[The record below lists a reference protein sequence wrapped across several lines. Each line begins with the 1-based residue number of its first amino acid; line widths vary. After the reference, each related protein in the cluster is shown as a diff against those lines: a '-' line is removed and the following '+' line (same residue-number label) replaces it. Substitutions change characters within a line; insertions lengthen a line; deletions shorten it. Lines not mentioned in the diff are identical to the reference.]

1 MLPPT
6 QHSLG
11 VSDMAATLLI
21 VAVTMMIIFGIPV
34 AVSMALGSVV
44 FILANGIPAPIIIH
58 KMVTGID
65 SFPLLAIPF
74 FILAGNLMNNSEITD
89 RIFNFASNL
98 FAWARG
104 GICYVNIVASVIFAG
119 MSGAA
124 VADAGGLGA
133 IEIKAMRDRGY
144 GDRLSVGLT
153 AASSIIGPLI
163 PPSLPMIIFG
173 FVGNV
178 SIGKLFIAGFLPGI
192 IMAITLAI
200 MVRWIAIR
208 QNLPRDGDFAFRK
221 VGTSFNKAFLSL
233 LTPVIIVGGIL
244 GGIFT
249 PTEAA
254 VAAAAYSLL
263 LGGVI
268 YRTLKF
274 SDIWTV
280 TKESAEMTASILF
293 IVSAASLFA
302 WIITTERVAYGFSE
316 LLFSITDNYIIIL
329 LLINLL
335 LLVVGCFLDT
345 IAAITIL
352 TPILLPVAVAAGV
365 DPVQFGVMMVLNLM
379 IGLLTPPLGLVLY
392 VLSSVSG
399 VSMKDTIL
407 GTTPFL
413 IPLLVAL
420 LIVTFVPAASLWL
433 PSVLGF

>member
-1 MLPPT
+1 
-6 QHSLG
+6 
-11 VSDMAATLLI
+11 MAATLLI
-21 VAVTMMIIFGIPV
+21 LAVTIMIVIGVPV

-44 FILANGIPAPIIIH
+44 FILLNGIPSVVIMH
-58 KMVTGID
+58 KMVSGID

-74 FILAGNLMNNSEITD
+74 FILAGSLMNSSAITD
-89 RIFNFASNL
+89 RIFTFASHL

-173 FVGNV
+173 FVGDV

-192 IMAITLAI
+192 IMALSLSA
-200 MVRWIAIR
+200 MVRWVAKR
-208 QNLPRDGDFAFRK
+208 HNLPKDGDFSFRK
-221 VGTSFNKAFLSL
+221 VGKSFNKAFLSL
-233 LTPVIIVGGIL
+233 LTPIIIVGGIL

-254 VAAAAYSLL
+254 IAAATYALV
-263 LGGVI
+263 LGVFV
-268 YRTLKF
+268 YRTLGF
-274 SDIWTV
+274 SEIWTA
-280 TKESAEMTASILF
+280 TRESAEMTASILF
-293 IVSAASLFA
+293 IVSAAALFA
-302 WIITTERVAYGFSE
+302 WIITTERVAQGFSE
-316 LLFSITDNYIIIL
+316 TLFSITDNYILIL
-329 LLINLL
+329 LLINVLL
-335 LLVVGCFLDT
+335 IIVGCFLDA

-352 TPILLPVAVAAGV
+352 TPILMPVAVAAGV
-365 DPVQFGVMMVLNLM
+365 DPVQFGVIMVLNLM
-379 IGLLTPPLGLVLY
+379 IGLLSPPLGIVLY
-392 VLSSVSG
+392 VLSTVSG
-399 VSMKDTIL
+399 VSMRDTIL
-407 GTTPFL
+407 GTLPFMVPL
-413 IPLLVAL
+413 ILTL

>member
-1 MLPPT
+1 
-6 QHSLG
+6 
-11 VSDMAATLLI
+11 MAAALLI
-21 VAVTMMIIFGIPV
+21 IAVTLMIVIGIPV

-44 FILANGIPAPIIIH
+44 FILLNGIPSLVIIQ
-58 KMVTGID
+58 KMVSGID

-74 FILAGNLMNNSEITD
+74 FILAGALMNSSAITD
-89 RIFNFASNL
+89 RIFTFASHL

-173 FVGNV
+173 FVADV

-192 IMAITLAI
+192 IMAIALAI
-200 MVRWIAIR
+200 MVRWIAAR
-208 QNLPRDGDFAFRK
+208 HDLPKDGNFSFGT
-221 VGTSFNKAFLSL
+221 VGRSFNKAFLSL
-233 LTPVIIVGGIL
+233 LTPIIIVGGIL

-254 VAAAAYSLL
+254 IAAAAYALF
-263 LGGVI
+263 LGLFI
-268 YRTLKF
+268 YRTLGV
-274 SDIWTV
+274 SEIWTA

-293 IVSAASLFA
+293 IVSAAALFA
-302 WIITTERVAYGFSE
+302 WIITTERVAQNFSE
-316 LLFSITDNYIIIL
+316 VLFGITENYIVIL

-335 LLVVGCFLDT
+335 LIIVGCFLDA

-352 TPILLPVAVAAGV
+352 TPILMPVAVAAGV
-365 DPVQFGVMMVLNLM
+365 DPTQFGVIMVLNLM
-379 IGLLTPPLGLVLY
+379 IGLLSPPLGIVLY
-392 VLSSVSG
+392 VLSTVSG
-399 VSMKDTIL
+399 VSMKDTIM
-407 GTTPFL
+407 GTLPFMVPL
-413 IPLLVAL
+413 IATL

-433 PSVLGF
+433 PSVLGY

>member
-1 MLPPT
+1 
-6 QHSLG
+6 
-11 VSDMAATLLI
+11 MAAAILI
-21 VAVTMMIIFGIPV
+21 VAVTMMILIGFPV

-44 FILANGIPAPIIIH
+44 FILLNGIPTAIIMH
-58 KMVTGID
+58 QMVSGID

-74 FILAGNLMNNSEITD
+74 FILAGNLMNSSAITD
-89 RIFNFASNL
+89 RIFNFASHL

-104 GICYVNIVASVIFAG
+104 GICYVNIAASVIFAG

-173 FVGNV
+173 FVGDV
-178 SIGKLFIAGFLPGI
+178 SIGKLFVAGFLPGI
-192 IMAITLAI
+192 IMALSLAI
-200 MVRWIAIR
+200 MVKWIAKR
-208 QNLPRDGDFAFRK
+208 QDLPRDGNFSFRV
-221 VGTSFNKAFLSL
+221 VGKSFNKAFLSL

-254 VAAAAYSLL
+254 IAAAAYALA
-263 LGGVI
+263 LGVLVYG
-268 YRTLKF
+268 TLNF
-274 SDIWTV
+274 SSIWAV
-280 TKESAEMTASILF
+280 SKASAEMTVSILF

-302 WIITTERVAYGFSE
+302 WIITTERVAYGFSDAI
-316 LLFSITDNYIIIL
+316 FAVTDNYIVIL
-329 LLINLL
+329 LLINILL
-335 LLVVGCFLDT
+335 LIVGCFLDS

-352 TPILLPVAVAAGV
+352 TPILLPVATAAGV
-365 DPVQFGVMMVLNLM
+365 DPTQFGVIMVLNLM
-379 IGLLTPPLGLVLY
+379 IGLLSPPLGLVLY

-399 VSMKDTIL
+399 VSIKDTIL
-407 GTTPFL
+407 GTMPFMVPL
-413 IPLLVAL
+413 IGTL

-433 PSVLGF
+433 PAVLGF

>member
-1 MLPPT
+1 M
-6 QHSLG
+6 G
-11 VSDMAATLLI
+11 AAILI
-21 VAVTMMIIFGIPV
+21 IAVTVMIVIGVPV

-44 FILANGIPAPIIIH
+44 FILINGTPTAIIMH
-58 KMVTGID
+58 QMVSGID

-74 FILAGNLMNNSEITD
+74 FILAGNFMNSSAITD
-89 RIFNFASNL
+89 RIFTFASHL
-98 FAWARG
+98 FAFARG
-104 GICYVNIVASVIFAG
+104 GICYVNIMASVIFAG

-173 FVGNV
+173 FVGDV
-178 SIGKLFIAGFLPGI
+178 SIGKLFVAGLIPGI
-192 IMAITLAI
+192 LMAISLAI
-200 MVRWIAIR
+200 MVRWKAKAM
-208 QNLPRDGDFAFRK
+208 NLPRDGNFSLRV
-221 VGTSFNKAFLSL
+221 VGKSFNKAFLSL

-254 VAAAAYSLL
+254 IAAAAYALV
-263 LGGVI
+263 LGMFI
-268 YRTLKF
+268 YRTLSV
-274 SDIWTV
+274 SDIWSV
-280 TKESAEMTASILF
+280 SKESAKITASILF

-302 WIITTERVAYGFSE
+302 WIITTERVAHGFSE
-316 LLFSITDNYIIIL
+316 ALFGLTDNTIIIL

-335 LLVVGCFLDT
+335 LLIVGCFLDA

-365 DPVQFGVMMVLNLM
+365 DPVQFGVIMVLNLM
-379 IGLLTPPLGLVLY
+379 IGLLSPPLGIVLY
-392 VLSSVSG
+392 VLSTVSG
-399 VSMKDTIL
+399 VSMKDTIM
-407 GTTPFL
+407 GTAPFL
-413 IPLLVAL
+413 IPLIATLG
-420 LIVTFVPAASLWL
+420 IVTFVPAASLWL
-433 PSVLGF
+433 PRVLGF

>member
-1 MLPPT
+1 M
-6 QHSLG
+6 
-11 VSDMAATLLI
+11 I
-21 VAVTMMIIFGIPV
+21 VIGIPV

-44 FILANGIPAPIIIH
+44 FILLNDVPIVVVMH
-58 KMVTGID
+58 KMVSGID

-74 FILAGNLMNNSEITD
+74 FILAGSLMNSSAITD
-89 RIFNFASNL
+89 RIFTFASHL
-98 FAWARG
+98 FAFARG

-173 FVGNV
+173 FVGDV
-178 SIGKLFIAGFLPGI
+178 SIGKLFVAGFLPGI
-192 IMAITLAI
+192 IMALSLAA
-200 MVRWIAIR
+200 MSRWIAKR
-208 QNLPRDGDFAFRK
+208 NNLPRDGDFSMRT
-221 VGTSFNKAFLSL
+221 VGKSFNKAFLSL
-233 LTPVIIVGGIL
+233 LTPIIIVGGIL

-254 VAAAAYSLL
+254 IAAAAYALV
-263 LGGVI
+263 LGIFV
-268 YRTLKF
+268 YRTLGV
-274 SDIWTV
+274 SDIWV
-280 TKESAEMTASILF
+280 ATKESAEMTASILF

-302 WIITTERVAYGFSE
+302 YIITTERVAQGFSE
-316 LLFSITDNYIIIL
+316 VMFGVTDNIIIIL

-335 LLVVGCFLDT
+335 LLIVGCFLDA
-345 IAAITIL
+345 IAAISIL

-365 DPVQFGVMMVLNLM
+365 DPVQFGVIMVLNLM
-379 IGLLTPPLGLVLY
+379 IGLLSPPLGIVLY
-392 VLSSVSG
+392 VLSTVSG
-399 VSMKDTIL
+399 VSMKDTIM
-407 GTTPFL
+407 GTLPFL
-413 IPLLVAL
+413 VPLVATL

>member
-1 MLPPT
+1 
-6 QHSLG
+6 
-11 VSDMAATLLI
+11 MAATILI
-21 VAVTMMIIFGIPV
+21 IAVTLMIVIGIPV

-44 FILANGIPAPIIIH
+44 FVLAKGIPSLVIIQ
-58 KMVTGID
+58 KMVSGID

-74 FILAGNLMNNSEITD
+74 FILAGALMNSSAITD
-89 RIFNFASNL
+89 RIFTFASHL

-173 FVGNV
+173 FVADV
-178 SIGKLFIAGFLPGI
+178 SIGKLFVAGFLPGI
-192 IMAITLAI
+192 IMAIALAI
-200 MVRWIAIR
+200 MVRWIAAR
-208 QNLPRDGDFAFRK
+208 NDLPKDGNFSWCTVNK
-221 VGTSFNKAFLSL
+221 SFNKAILSL

-254 VAAAAYSLL
+254 IAAAAYALI
-263 LGGVI
+263 LGLFV
-268 YRTLKF
+268 YRTLGPKE
-274 SDIWTV
+274 IWQA

-293 IVSAASLFA
+293 IVSAAALFA
-302 WIITTERVAYGFSE
+302 WIITTERVAQGFSE
-316 LLFSITDNYIIIL
+316 ALFGVTDNVIVIL

-335 LLVVGCFLDT
+335 LIIVGCFLDA

-352 TPILLPVAVAAGV
+352 TPILMPVAVAAGV
-365 DPVQFGVMMVLNLM
+365 DPTQFGVIMVLNLM
-379 IGLLTPPLGLVLY
+379 IGLLSPPLGIVLY
-392 VLSSVSG
+392 VLSTVSG
-399 VSMKDTIL
+399 VSMKDTIM
-407 GTTPFL
+407 GTLPFMVPL
-413 IPLLVAL
+413 IGTL

-433 PSVLGF
+433 PSVLGY

>member
-1 MLPPT
+1 
-6 QHSLG
+6 
-11 VSDMAATLLI
+11 MAAAILI
-21 VAVTMMIIFGIPV
+21 LAVTIMIVFGIPV

-44 FILANGIPAPIIIH
+44 FILLNGTPSVVIIH
-58 KMVTGID
+58 QMVSGID

-74 FILAGNLMNNSEITD
+74 FILAGNLMNSSAITD
-89 RIFNFASNL
+89 RIFNFASHL

-173 FVGNV
+173 FVGDV
-178 SIGKLFIAGFLPGI
+178 SIGKLFVAGFMPGI
-192 IMAITLAI
+192 IMALALAA
-200 MVRWIAIR
+200 MVRWIAKR
-208 QNLPRDGDFAFRK
+208 QDLPRDGDFSFRV
-221 VGTSFNKAFLSL
+221 VGKSFNKAFLSL

-254 VAAAAYSLL
+254 IAAAAYALV
-263 LGGVI
+263 LGVVV
-268 YRTLKF
+268 YRTLSF

-280 TKESAEMTASILF
+280 SKDSAEMTVSILF

-302 WIITTERVAYGFSE
+302 WIITTERVAYSFSE
-316 LLFSITDNYIIIL
+316 TLFGITDNYIIIL
-329 LLINLL
+329 LMINLL
-335 LLVVGCFLDT
+335 LLIVGCFLDA

-365 DPVQFGVMMVLNLM
+365 DPTQFGVIMVLNLM
-379 IGLLTPPLGLVLY
+379 IGLLSPPLGIVLY

-399 VSMKDTIL
+399 VSMKDTIM
-407 GTTPFL
+407 GTLPFMV
-413 IPLLVAL
+413 PLFATL

-433 PSVLGF
+433 PTILGF

>member
-1 MLPPT
+1 
-6 QHSLG
+6 
-11 VSDMAATLLI
+11 MAAALLI
-21 VAVTMMIIFGIPV
+21 LAVTVMIVVGIPV

-44 FILANGIPAPIIIH
+44 FILLKGIPDLVVMQ
-58 KMVTGID
+58 KMVSGID

-74 FILAGNLMNNSEITD
+74 FILAGSLMNSSAITD
-89 RIFNFASNL
+89 RIFTFASHL

-173 FVGNV
+173 FVADV

-192 IMAITLAI
+192 IMALALAT
-200 MVRWIAIR
+200 MVRWIAKR
-208 QNLPRDGDFAFRK
+208 QNLPKDGDFSFGK
-221 VGTSFNKAFLSL
+221 VGRSFNKAILSL
-233 LTPVIIVGGIL
+233 LTPIIIVGGIL

-254 VAAAAYSLL
+254 IAAAAYALV
-263 LGGVI
+263 LGLFV
-268 YRTLKF
+268 YRTLGV
-274 SDIWTV
+274 SEIWDA

-293 IVSAASLFA
+293 IVSAAALFA
-302 WIITTERVAYGFSE
+302 WIITTERVAQGFSE
-316 LLFSITDNYIIIL
+316 TLFSITDNYIVIL

-335 LLVVGCFLDT
+335 LIIVGCFLDA

-365 DPVQFGVMMVLNLM
+365 DPTQFGVIMVLNLM
-379 IGLLTPPLGLVLY
+379 IGLLSPPLGIVLY
-392 VLSSVSG
+392 VLSTVSG
-399 VSMKDTIL
+399 VSMKDTIM
-407 GTTPFL
+407 GTLPFMVPL
-413 IPLLVAL
+413 IGTL
-420 LIVTFVPAASLWL
+420 LIVTFIPAASLWL
-433 PSVLGF
+433 PSLLGY

>member
-1 MLPPT
+1 
-6 QHSLG
+6 
-11 VSDMAATLLI
+11 MAAALLI
-21 VAVTMMIIFGIPV
+21 IAVTLMIVIGIPV

-44 FILANGIPAPIIIH
+44 FILLNGIPSLVIIQ
-58 KMVTGID
+58 KMVSGID

-74 FILAGNLMNNSEITD
+74 FILAGALMNSSAITD
-89 RIFNFASNL
+89 RIFTFASHL

-173 FVGNV
+173 FVADV
-178 SIGKLFIAGFLPGI
+178 SIGKLFVAGFLPGI
-192 IMAITLAI
+192 IMAIALAI
-200 MVRWIAIR
+200 MVRWIAAR
-208 QNLPRDGDFAFRK
+208 HDLPKDGNFSFGT
-221 VGTSFNKAFLSL
+221 VGRSFNKAILSL
-233 LTPVIIVGGIL
+233 LTPIIIVGGIL

-254 VAAAAYSLL
+254 IAAAAYALF
-263 LGGVI
+263 LGLFI
-268 YRTLKF
+268 YRTLGV
-274 SDIWTV
+274 SEIWTA

-293 IVSAASLFA
+293 IVSAAALFA
-302 WIITTERVAYGFSE
+302 WIITTERVAQNFSE
-316 LLFSITDNYIIIL
+316 VLFGITENYIIIL

-335 LLVVGCFLDT
+335 LIIVGCFLDA

-352 TPILLPVAVAAGV
+352 TPILMPVAVAAGV
-365 DPVQFGVMMVLNLM
+365 DPTQFGVIMVLNLM
-379 IGLLTPPLGLVLY
+379 IGLLSPPLGIVLY
-392 VLSSVSG
+392 VLSTVSG
-399 VSMKDTIL
+399 VSMKDTIM
-407 GTTPFL
+407 GTLPFMVPL
-413 IPLLVAL
+413 IATL

-433 PSVLGF
+433 PSVLGY

>member
-1 MLPPT
+1 MGAAILIIAVT
-6 QHSLG
+6 VMIVLG
-11 VSDMAATLLI
+11 V
-21 VAVTMMIIFGIPV
+21 PV

-44 FILANGIPAPIIIH
+44 FILLNGIPTVVIMH
-58 KMVTGID
+58 QMVSGID

-74 FILAGNLMNNSEITD
+74 FILAGSLMNSSEITD
-89 RIFNFASNL
+89 RIFHFASL
-98 FAWARG
+98 AFAWARG

-173 FVGNV
+173 FVGDV
-178 SIGKLFIAGFLPGI
+178 SIGKLFVAGFLPGI
-192 IMAITLAI
+192 IMAIALAI
-200 MVRWIAIR
+200 MVRWMAKR
-208 QNLPRDGDFAFRK
+208 HNLPRDGNFSLRV
-221 VGTSFNKAFLSL
+221 VGKSFNKASLAL

-254 VAAAAYSLL
+254 IAAAAYALV
-263 LGGVI
+263 LGALI
-268 YRTLKF
+268 YRTLSF
-274 SDIWTV
+274 SDLWTV
-280 TKESAEMTASILF
+280 SKESAEMTVSILF

-302 WIITTERVAYGFSE
+302 WIITTERVAHGFSDV
-316 LLFSITDNYIIIL
+316 LFGITDNPIIIL
-329 LLINLL
+329 LLINILL
-335 LLVVGCFLDT
+335 FIVGCFLDA
-345 IAAITIL
+345 IAAISIL

-379 IGLLTPPLGLVLY
+379 IGLLSPPLGIVLY

-399 VSMKDTIL
+399 VSMKDTIM
-407 GTTPFL
+407 GTIPFL
-413 IPLLVAL
+413 VPLFATLM
-420 LIVTFVPAASLWL
+420 IVTFVPAASLWL